1 MFSFQ
6 HRENLEVRPLTWRP
20 RTRCSNKDFLTRSKE
35 YTVKA
40 CIRPLNAAFENFALL
55 KKDGF
60 LFLSTAVL
68 TGSSCALHCHGAHLL
83 WKLCASRR
91 PGWTDHWPGASAID
105 DVHVETTNSAV
116 LLRRVAFHGILP
128 FGGYFE
134 MKMKRDERLKT
145 RTVGRQHK
153 SQAKGSAMKMD
164 EHRLRKEIWISNLRL
179 GSSKSLTKHS
189 FHISSYLVISCLSN
203 I

>member
-1 MFSFQ
+1 M
-6 HRENLEVRPLTWRP
+6 RPL
-20 RTRCSNKDFLTRSKE
+20 D
-35 YTVKA
+35 
-40 CIRPLNAAFENFALL
+40 AAFENFALL

-91 PGWTDHWPGASAID
+91 PGWTDHWPGASAIN

-116 LLRRVAFHGILP
+116 LLRRVAFHGIFP

-189 FHISSYLVISCLSN
+189 FHISSLVISCLSN
-203 I
+203 RYQSSLTFRLPLDAPALLGCKWSHKG